1 MTALNKIGQRDIV
14 TGSPERGLAA
24 GFSRHDSGVQW
35 CEKKMAPDDLGHQG
49 PDAPLAHRRP
59 EYPSSGCVPAEP
71 DSVSPGTCS
80 LPYWHDSRQKAPQS
94 GVQKIPQPKIRRE
107 ALDARGSFREGL
119 WEPRAGNRPGPP
131 GRLCARLCAPLASR
145 SEPPQSGQQSS
156 VYGSK
161 WLTAPGG
168 NGDRRCCSCP
178 GCPPR
183 FRFLRSL
190 RGGLGGL
197 TISLDGGLEEVE
209 EFLRAAANCCC
220 KRATSSCSRAF
231 SSSNCEL
238 RSITPKC
245 FSSSLATRWASR

>member
-107 ALDARGSFREGL
+107 ALDARGSFREGTDPCGGRRETGVPTATKCETGICETGRYL
-119 WEPRAGNRPGPP
+119 VRRHVMRQPRHHQP
-131 GRLCARLCAPLASR
+131 C
-145 SEPPQSGQQSS
+145 
-156 VYGSK
+156 
-161 WLTAPGG
+161 
-168 NGDRRCCSCP
+168 
-178 GCPPR
+178 
-183 FRFLRSL
+183 
-190 RGGLGGL
+190 
-197 TISLDGGLEEVE
+197 
-209 EFLRAAANCCC
+209 
-220 KRATSSCSRAF
+220 
-231 SSSNCEL
+231 
-238 RSITPKC
+238 
-245 FSSSLATRWASR
+245 